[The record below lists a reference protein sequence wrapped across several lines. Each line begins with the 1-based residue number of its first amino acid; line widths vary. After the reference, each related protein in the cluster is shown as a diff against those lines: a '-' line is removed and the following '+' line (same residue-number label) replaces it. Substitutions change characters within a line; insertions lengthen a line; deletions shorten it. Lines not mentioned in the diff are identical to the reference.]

1 MSNSGTLMTTVK
13 VNKDWV
19 VYELPDGREIR
30 VMVVRS
36 NGKIRL
42 KSEAPRDI
50 NITAELDESF
60 GNR

>member
-1 MSNSGTLMTTVK
+1 MTTVK